1 MTIGVPVAA
10 DAGALLAAALLAGA
24 LLAGALLA
32 GALVAGALVL
42 VLLLQAAT
50 PAASPT
56 ATHAAAILLYF
67 IPASWGDRSLM
78 AGKINCDAN
87 GHASL
92 EGADCCA

>member
-1 MTIGVPVAA
+1 MGVPVAV
-10 DAGALLAAALLAGA
+10 DPAALLAGA
-24 LLAGALLA
+24 TAAL
-32 GALVAGALVL
+32 ALVVALALVL
-42 VLLLQAAT
+42 LLLALLLQAAT

-56 ATHAAAILLYF
+56 ATHAAAIFLYF

-78 AGKINCDAN
+78 AGKINGDAN

>member
-1 MTIGVPVAA
+1 MTMGVPVAVDPA
-10 DAGALLAAALLAGA
+10 ALLGGAAAALA
-24 LLAGALLA
+24 L
-32 GALVAGALVL
+32 ALVPALGL
-42 VLLLQAAT
+42 LLLLLLLQAAT

-56 ATHAAAILLYF
+56 ATHAVAIVLYF

-78 AGKINCDAN
+78 AGKINGDAN

>member
-1 MTIGVPVAA
+1 MTIGVPVAV
-10 DAGALLAAALLAGA
+10 DPVALLAAAL
-24 LLAGALLA
+24 
-32 GALVAGALVL
+32 ALVVALAPVL
-42 VLLLQAAT
+42 LLLLPPPLLQAAT

-56 ATHAAAILLYF
+56 ATHAAAIVLYF

-78 AGKINCDAN
+78 AGKINGDAN